1 MTPTGQPAPETAG
14 WEHPTRLFRLTVV
27 LGPDP
32 WTTRYGC
39 RCSLGLSVA
48 LTGSTRESRS
58 DALIRTRTADE
69 KLLAYRQAPRFHS
82 ALRSGTPR

>member
-32 WTTRYGC
+32 WTFRCGC
-39 RCSLGLSVA
+39 PV
-48 LTGSTRESRS
+48 LTGAVRGDGEH
-58 DALIRTRTADE
+58 
-69 KLLAYRQAPRFHS
+69 P
-82 ALRSGTPR
+82 